1 MTNLEM
7 MKDNLK
13 QDKKIYSVSE
23 ITRDIRGLLEG
34 AFTKVWVEGE
44 ISNLTMHSSGHCYF
58 SIKDENSVLSC
69 VMFKNSAYKLK
80 FKIEDGMSIVCFGR
94 VSVYDKRG
102 QYQLYVEV
110 IEPKGIGSLQ
120 LAFTQLKEK
129 LLQEGLF
136 DDSHKKPIPY
146 LPEKIG
152 IVTSKTGAAIKD
164 MIHVIERR
172 FPKMY
177 IILYPTKVQGDGA
190 AENIAEGIRAFN
202 LLGDVDVI
210 IIGRGG
216 GSIEDLWAFNEE
228 VTARA
233 IYESSIPVIS
243 AVGHEVDYTISDFV
257 ADLRAPTPSAA
268 AELVVPR
275 KEDVLDNIDSFKQK
289 LKIAL
294 KNSIDMAKKH
304 LDGIM
309 KHHAFK
315 TPQVLMQQHQQKVDE
330 YTKALKSNLS
340 YFVNI
345 KKRTLDGAKGKLD
358 ALSPV
363 AILQRGYSITMTY
376 PENDIIK
383 DASKVKSKTR
393 IKTRLGLGEIISRVE

>member
-1 MTNLEM
+1 
-7 MKDNLK
+7 MKDNSY
-13 QDKKIYSVSE
+13 QEKKIYSVSE

-58 SIKDENSVLSC
+58 SIKDENSVLTC

-110 IEPKGIGSLQ
+110 IEPKGVGSLQ

-129 LLQEGLF
+129 LLKEGLF
-136 DDSHKKPIPY
+136 DDSNKKPIPY

-172 FPKMY
+172 FPEMH
-177 IILYPTKVQGDGA
+177 IILYPVKVQGEGA
-190 AENIAEGIRAFN
+190 AEEVSEGIRAFN
-202 LLGDVDVI
+202 LLGNVDVI

-216 GSIEDLWAFNEE
+216 GSLEDLWAFNEE

-233 IYESSIPVIS
+233 IYESKIPVIS

-275 KEDVLDNIDSFKQK
+275 KEDILDSVNSFKQK
-289 LKIAL
+289 LKTAL
-294 KNSIDMAKKH
+294 RSSIDMARKH

-309 KHHAFK
+309 KYHALK

-330 YTKALKSNLS
+330 YTKALKHSLS

-345 KKRTLDGAKGKLD
+345 KKHSLDGVMGKLD

-363 AILQRGYSITMTY
+363 SILERGYSITMTY
-376 PENDIIK
+376 PENNIIK

-393 IKTRLGLGEIISRVE
+393 IKTRLGSGEIISRTE

>member
-1 MTNLEM
+1 
-7 MKDNLK
+7 MKDNSY
-13 QDKKIYSVSE
+13 QEKKIYSVSE

-58 SIKDENSVLSC
+58 SIKDENSVLTC
-69 VMFKNSAYKLK
+69 VMFKNAAYKLK

-110 IEPKGIGSLQ
+110 IEPKGVGSLQ

-129 LLQEGLF
+129 LLKEGLF
-136 DDSHKKPIPY
+136 DDSNKKPIPY

-172 FPKMY
+172 FPEMH
-177 IILYPTKVQGDGA
+177 IILYPAKVQGDGA
-190 AENIAEGIRAFN
+190 AEEVSEGIRAFN

-233 IYESSIPVIS
+233 IYESKIPVIS

-275 KEDVLDNIDSFKQK
+275 KEDILDSVNSFKQK
-289 LKIAL
+289 LKTAL
-294 KNSIDMAKKH
+294 RSSIDMARKH

-309 KHHAFK
+309 KHHALK

-330 YTKALKSNLS
+330 YTKALKHSLS

-345 KKRTLDGAKGKLD
+345 KKHSLDGARGKLD
-358 ALSPV
+358 ALSP
-363 AILQRGYSITMTY
+363 ASILERGYSITMTY
-376 PENDIIK
+376 PENNIIK

-393 IKTRLGLGEIISRVE
+393 IKTRLGSGEIISRTE

>member
-1 MTNLEM
+1 
-7 MKDNLK
+7 MKDNSY
-13 QDKKIYSVSE
+13 QEKKIYSVSE

-58 SIKDENSVLSC
+58 SIKDENSVLTC

-110 IEPKGIGSLQ
+110 IEPKGVGSLQ

-129 LLQEGLF
+129 LLKEGLF
-136 DDSHKKPIPY
+136 DDSNKKPIPY

-172 FPKMY
+172 FPEMH
-177 IILYPTKVQGDGA
+177 IILYPVKVQGEGA
-190 AENIAEGIRAFN
+190 AEEVSEGIRAFN
-202 LLGDVDVI
+202 LLGNVDVI

-216 GSIEDLWAFNEE
+216 GSLEDLWAFNEE

-233 IYESSIPVIS
+233 IYESKIPVIS

-275 KEDVLDNIDSFKQK
+275 KEDILDSVNSFKQK
-289 LKIAL
+289 LKTAL
-294 KNSIDMAKKH
+294 RSSIDMARKH

-309 KHHAFK
+309 KHHALK

-330 YTKALKSNLS
+330 YTKALKHSLS

-345 KKRTLDGAKGKLD
+345 KKHSLDGVRGKLD

-363 AILQRGYSITMTY
+363 SILERGYSITMTY
-376 PENDIIK
+376 PENNIIK

-393 IKTRLGLGEIISRVE
+393 IKTRLGSGEIISRTE

>member
-1 MTNLEM
+1 
-7 MKDNLK
+7 MKDNSY
-13 QDKKIYSVSE
+13 QEKKIYSVSE

-58 SIKDENSVLSC
+58 SIKDENSVLTC

-110 IEPKGIGSLQ
+110 IEPKGVGSLQ

-129 LLQEGLF
+129 LLKEGLF
-136 DDSHKKPIPY
+136 DDSNKKPIPY

-172 FPKMY
+172 FPEMH
-177 IILYPTKVQGDGA
+177 IILYPVKVQGEGA
-190 AENIAEGIRAFN
+190 AEEVSEGIRAFN
-202 LLGDVDVI
+202 LLGNVDVI

-233 IYESSIPVIS
+233 IYESKIPVIS

-275 KEDVLDNIDSFKQK
+275 KEDILDSVNSFKQK
-289 LKIAL
+289 LKTAL
-294 KNSIDMAKKH
+294 RSSIDMARKH

-309 KHHAFK
+309 KYHALK

-330 YTKALKSNLS
+330 YTKALKHSLS

-345 KKRTLDGAKGKLD
+345 KKHSLDGARGKLD
-358 ALSPV
+358 ALSP
-363 AILQRGYSITMTY
+363 ASILERGYSITMTY
-376 PENDIIK
+376 PENNIIK

-393 IKTRLGLGEIISRVE
+393 IKTRLGSGEIISRTE

>member
-1 MTNLEM
+1 
-7 MKDNLK
+7 MKDNSY
-13 QDKKIYSVSE
+13 QEKKIYSVSE

-58 SIKDENSVLSC
+58 SIKDENSVLTC

-110 IEPKGIGSLQ
+110 IEPKGVGSLQ

-129 LLQEGLF
+129 LLKEGLF
-136 DDSHKKPIPY
+136 DDSNKKPIPY

-172 FPKMY
+172 FPEMH
-177 IILYPTKVQGDGA
+177 IILYPVKVQGEGA
-190 AENIAEGIRAFN
+190 AEEVSEGIRAFN
-202 LLGDVDVI
+202 LLGNVDVI

-216 GSIEDLWAFNEE
+216 GSLEDLWAFNEE
-228 VTARA
+228 ITARA
-233 IYESSIPVIS
+233 IYESKIPVIS

-275 KEDVLDNIDSFKQK
+275 KEDILDSVNSFKQK
-289 LKIAL
+289 LKTAL
-294 KNSIDMAKKH
+294 RSSIDMARKH

-309 KHHAFK
+309 KHHALK

-330 YTKALKSNLS
+330 YTKALKHSLS

-345 KKRTLDGAKGKLD
+345 KKHSLDGVMGKLD

-363 AILQRGYSITMTY
+363 SILERGYSITMTY
-376 PENDIIK
+376 PENNIIK

-393 IKTRLGLGEIISRVE
+393 IKTRLGSGEIISRTE

>member
-1 MTNLEM
+1 
-7 MKDNLK
+7 MKDNSY
-13 QDKKIYSVSE
+13 QEKKIYSVSE

-58 SIKDENSVLSC
+58 SIKDENSVLTC

-110 IEPKGIGSLQ
+110 IEPKGVGSLQ

-129 LLQEGLF
+129 LLKEGLF
-136 DDSHKKPIPY
+136 DDSNKKPIPY

-172 FPKMY
+172 FPEMH
-177 IILYPTKVQGDGA
+177 IILYPVKVQGEGA
-190 AENIAEGIRAFN
+190 AEEVSEGIRAFN
-202 LLGDVDVI
+202 LLGNVDVI

-216 GSIEDLWAFNEE
+216 GSLEDLWAFNEE
-228 VTARA
+228 ITARA
-233 IYESSIPVIS
+233 IYESKIPVIS

-275 KEDVLDNIDSFKQK
+275 KEDILDSVNSFKQK
-289 LKIAL
+289 LKTAL
-294 KNSIDMAKKH
+294 RSSIDMARKH

-309 KHHAFK
+309 KYHALK

-330 YTKALKSNLS
+330 YTKALKHSLS

-345 KKRTLDGAKGKLD
+345 KKHSLDGARGKLD
-358 ALSPV
+358 ALSP
-363 AILQRGYSITMTY
+363 ASILERGYSITMTY
-376 PENDIIK
+376 PENNIIK

-393 IKTRLGLGEIISRVE
+393 IKTRLGSGEIISRTE

>member
-1 MTNLEM
+1 
-7 MKDNLK
+7 MKDNSY
-13 QDKKIYSVSE
+13 QEKKIYSVSE

-58 SIKDENSVLSC
+58 SIKDENSVLTC

-110 IEPKGIGSLQ
+110 IEPKGVGSLQ

-129 LLQEGLF
+129 LLKEGLF
-136 DDSHKKPIPY
+136 DDSNKKPIPY

-172 FPKMY
+172 FPEMH
-177 IILYPTKVQGDGA
+177 IILYPAKVQGDGA
-190 AENIAEGIRAFN
+190 AEEVSEGIRAFN

-233 IYESSIPVIS
+233 IYESKIPVIS

-275 KEDVLDNIDSFKQK
+275 KEDILDSVNSFKQK
-289 LKIAL
+289 LKTAL
-294 KNSIDMAKKH
+294 RSSIDMARKH

-309 KHHAFK
+309 KYHALK

-330 YTKALKSNLS
+330 YTKALKHSLS

-345 KKRTLDGAKGKLD
+345 KKHSLDGARGKLD
-358 ALSPV
+358 ALSP
-363 AILQRGYSITMTY
+363 ASILERGYSITMTY
-376 PENDIIK
+376 PENNIIK

-393 IKTRLGLGEIISRVE
+393 IKTRLGSGEIISRTE

>member
-1 MTNLEM
+1 
-7 MKDNLK
+7 MKDNSY
-13 QDKKIYSVSE
+13 QEKKIYSVSE

-58 SIKDENSVLSC
+58 SIKDENSVLTC

-110 IEPKGIGSLQ
+110 IEPKGVGSLQ

-129 LLQEGLF
+129 LLKEGLF
-136 DDSHKKPIPY
+136 DDSNKKPIPY

-172 FPKMY
+172 FPEMH
-177 IILYPTKVQGDGA
+177 IILYPAKVQGDGA
-190 AENIAEGIRAFN
+190 AEEVSEGIRAFN

-233 IYESSIPVIS
+233 IYESKIPVIS

-275 KEDVLDNIDSFKQK
+275 KEDILDSVNSFKQK
-289 LKIAL
+289 LKTAL
-294 KNSIDMAKKH
+294 RSSIDMARKH

-309 KHHAFK
+309 KHHALK

-330 YTKALKSNLS
+330 YTKALKHSLS

-345 KKRTLDGAKGKLD
+345 KKHSLDGARGKLD

-363 AILQRGYSITMTY
+363 SILERGYSITMTY
-376 PENDIIK
+376 PENNIIK

-393 IKTRLGLGEIISRVE
+393 IKTRLGSGEIISRTE

>member
-1 MTNLEM
+1 MTHLKI

-23 ITRDIRGLLEG
+23 ITRDIRGLLED
-34 AFTKVWVEGE
+34 AFREVWVEGE

-110 IEPKGIGSLQ
+110 IEPKGVGSLQ

-129 LLQEGLF
+129 LLKEGLF

-152 IVTSKTGAAIKD
+152 IVTSKTGAVIRD

-172 FPKMY
+172 FPKMH
-177 IILYPTKVQGDGA
+177 IIIYPAKVQGDSA
-190 AENIAEGIRAFN
+190 AEEVSEGIRAFN
-202 LLGDVDVI
+202 SLNNVDVI

-216 GSIEDLWAFNEE
+216 GSLEDLWAFNEE

-233 IYESSIPVIS
+233 IYESKIPVIS

-275 KEDVLDNIDSFKQK
+275 KEDILNTIDSFRQK
-289 LKIAL
+289 LRRAL
-294 KNSIDMAKKH
+294 RSSIDMARKH

-309 KHHAFK
+309 KHHALK
-315 TPQVLMQQHQQKVDE
+315 TPQVLIQQHQQRIDE
-330 YTKALKSNLS
+330 YTKSLKHSLS
-340 YFVNI
+340 YFLSI
-345 KKRTLDGAKGKLD
+345 KKHSLDGIKGKLD

-363 AILQRGYSITMTY
+363 AILERGYSITMTY
-376 PENDIIK
+376 EDNVIIK
-383 DASKVKSKTR
+383 DASKVKSETR
-393 IKTRLGLGEIISRVE
+393 IKTRLGRGEIISRTE

>member
-1 MTNLEM
+1 
-7 MKDNLK
+7 MKDNSY
-13 QDKKIYSVSE
+13 QEKKIYSVSE

-58 SIKDENSVLSC
+58 SIKDENSVLTC

-110 IEPKGIGSLQ
+110 IEPKGVGSLQ

-129 LLQEGLF
+129 LLKEGLF
-136 DDSHKKPIPY
+136 DDSNKKPIPY

-172 FPKMY
+172 FPEMH
-177 IILYPTKVQGDGA
+177 IILYPVKVQGEGA
-190 AENIAEGIRAFN
+190 AEEVSEGIRAFN
-202 LLGDVDVI
+202 LLGNVDVI

-216 GSIEDLWAFNEE
+216 GSLEDLWAFNEE

-233 IYESSIPVIS
+233 IYESKIPVIS

-275 KEDVLDNIDSFKQK
+275 KEDILDSVNSFKQK
-289 LKIAL
+289 LKTAL
-294 KNSIDMAKKH
+294 RSSIDMARKH

-309 KHHAFK
+309 KHHALK

-330 YTKALKSNLS
+330 YTKALKHSLS

-345 KKRTLDGAKGKLD
+345 KKHSLDGVMGKLD

-363 AILQRGYSITMTY
+363 SILERGYSITMTY
-376 PENDIIK
+376 PENNIIK

-393 IKTRLGLGEIISRVE
+393 IKTRLGSGEIISRTE

>member
-1 MTNLEM
+1 
-7 MKDNLK
+7 MKDNSY
-13 QDKKIYSVSE
+13 QEKKIYSVSE

-58 SIKDENSVLSC
+58 SIKDENSVLTC
-69 VMFKNSAYKLK
+69 VMFKNAAYKLK

-110 IEPKGIGSLQ
+110 IEPKGVGSLQ

-129 LLQEGLF
+129 LLKEGLF
-136 DDSHKKPIPY
+136 DDSNKKPIPY

-172 FPKMY
+172 FPEMH
-177 IILYPTKVQGDGA
+177 IILYPAKVQGDGA
-190 AENIAEGIRAFN
+190 AEEVSEGIRAFN

-233 IYESSIPVIS
+233 IYESKIPVIS

-275 KEDVLDNIDSFKQK
+275 KEDILDSVNSFKQK
-289 LKIAL
+289 LKTAL
-294 KNSIDMAKKH
+294 RSSIDMARKH

-309 KHHAFK
+309 KHHALK

-330 YTKALKSNLS
+330 YTKALKHSLS

-345 KKRTLDGAKGKLD
+345 KKHSLDGVMGKLD

-363 AILQRGYSITMTY
+363 SILERGYSITMTY
-376 PENDIIK
+376 PENNIIK

-393 IKTRLGLGEIISRVE
+393 IKTRLGSGEIISRTE

>member
-1 MTNLEM
+1 
-7 MKDNLK
+7 MKDNSY
-13 QDKKIYSVSE
+13 QEKKIYSVSE

-58 SIKDENSVLSC
+58 SIKDENSVLTC

-110 IEPKGIGSLQ
+110 IEPKGVGSLQ

-129 LLQEGLF
+129 LLKEGLF
-136 DDSHKKPIPY
+136 DDSNKKPIPY

-172 FPKMY
+172 FPEMH
-177 IILYPTKVQGDGA
+177 IILYPVKVQGEGA
-190 AENIAEGIRAFN
+190 AEEVSEGIRAFN
-202 LLGDVDVI
+202 LLGNVDVI

-216 GSIEDLWAFNEE
+216 GSLEDLWAFNEE
-228 VTARA
+228 ITARA
-233 IYESSIPVIS
+233 IYESKIPVIS

-275 KEDVLDNIDSFKQK
+275 KEDILDSVNSFKQK
-289 LKIAL
+289 LKTAL
-294 KNSIDMAKKH
+294 RSSIDMARKH

-309 KHHAFK
+309 KYHALK

-330 YTKALKSNLS
+330 YTKALKHSLS

-345 KKRTLDGAKGKLD
+345 KKHSLDGVMGKLD

-363 AILQRGYSITMTY
+363 SILERGYSITMTY
-376 PENDIIK
+376 PENNIIK

-393 IKTRLGLGEIISRVE
+393 IKTRLGSGEIISRTE